1 MQNLHDD
8 IISYFCTLLFQN
20 STKYQH
26 DYLKIELGTLTFLQQ
41 LLFPQQFL
49 KMEFELVTM
58 ASDGEGDGGIEEA
71 RADGSGG
78 P

>member
-1 MQNLHDD
+1 MCSLLDTYNFSKINIMD
-8 IISYFCTLLFQN
+8 ISNNRQLNHY
-20 STKYQH
+20 SS
-26 DYLKIELGTLTFLQQ
+26 TLTFLQQ

-49 KMEFELVTM
+49 KMELELATM
-58 ASDGEGDGGIEEA
+58 ASDGEGDGGIEEV

>member
-1 MQNLHDD
+1 MGLKPG
-8 IISYFCTLLFQN
+8 YLLKKFLLY
-20 STKYQH
+20 TY
-26 DYLKIELGTLTFLQQ
+26 FLQQ

-49 KMEFELVTM
+49 KIELELATM

>member
-1 MQNLHDD
+1 VV
-8 IISYFCTLLFQN
+8 STFTGFLF
-20 STKYQH
+20 
-26 DYLKIELGTLTFLQQ
+26 FLQQ

-49 KMEFELVTM
+49 KMELELATM